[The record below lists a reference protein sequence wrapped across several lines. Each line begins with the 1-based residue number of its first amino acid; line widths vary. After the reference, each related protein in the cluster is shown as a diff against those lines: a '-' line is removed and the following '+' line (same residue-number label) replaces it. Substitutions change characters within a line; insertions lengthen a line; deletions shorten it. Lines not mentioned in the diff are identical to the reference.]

1 MKSFHEAGYHEK
13 LLLLVLLLITVL
25 TLMYLEYR
33 LIGGRRRKIQI
44 AGNTA
49 ACVVMI
55 SLYCMLI
62 DDHIKPIEKTGF
74 EPCRVA
80 FPVVALFLITLAAFF
95 YGIYNLLQ
103 DYLLEKRTIGKL
115 SIKQALDD
123 IPVGISVFRD
133 DETLTLC
140 NHKMLEISTLL
151 SGKTFMTMTLRGL
164 EDALYQNGD
173 LQETEAVYR
182 LADGSVWR
190 YEKSILTPEDGKTYT
205 LASFFDVTELS
216 RRRRELEE
224 QTKELRRIQMEIR
237 RFGENTCRLAKEEE
251 ILSIK
256 SMWHDVIGEAL
267 TTIRRLLLT
276 GEDEKLTEQTLLKW
290 KKSISLIRIDN
301 DNRNQRGNP
310 LDDLRMDAQAVGIC
324 LLTEGDLPDDDDTA
338 DVFVLAV
345 RTCLLNAVQ
354 HAKANELYATV
365 RHDGNSDI
373 LVITNNGTAPQGE
386 IKPCGGLLNVKNNV
400 EYLGGR
406 IDIAFAPHFKLTLAV
421 PHKEVEI

>member
-62 DDHIKPIEKTGF
+62 DDHIKPIEKPGF
-74 EPCRVA
+74 EPWRVA

-345 RTCLLNAVQ
+345 RTCLLNAVPTQ
-354 HAKANELYATV
+354 
-365 RHDGNSDI
+365 I
-373 LVITNNGTAPQGE
+373 
-386 IKPCGGLLNVKNNV
+386 
-400 EYLGGR
+400 GR
-406 IDIAFAPHFKLTLAV
+406 ASCRERV
-421 PHKEVEI
+421 

>member
-62 DDHIKPIEKTGF
+62 DDHIKPIEKPGF
-74 EPCRVA
+74 EPWRVA

-151 SGKTFMTMTLRGL
+151 SGKTFMTMTL
-164 EDALYQNGD
+164 Q
-173 LQETEAVYR
+173 
-182 LADGSVWR
+182 
-190 YEKSILTPEDGKTYT
+190 IL
-205 LASFFDVTELS
+205 
-216 RRRRELEE
+216 
-224 QTKELRRIQMEIR
+224 
-237 RFGENTCRLAKEEE
+237 
-251 ILSIK
+251 
-256 SMWHDVIGEAL
+256 
-267 TTIRRLLLT
+267 
-276 GEDEKLTEQTLLKW
+276 
-290 KKSISLIRIDN
+290 
-301 DNRNQRGNP
+301 
-310 LDDLRMDAQAVGIC
+310 
-324 LLTEGDLPDDDDTA
+324 
-338 DVFVLAV
+338 
-345 RTCLLNAVQ
+345 
-354 HAKANELYATV
+354 
-365 RHDGNSDI
+365 
-373 LVITNNGTAPQGE
+373 
-386 IKPCGGLLNVKNNV
+386 
-400 EYLGGR
+400 
-406 IDIAFAPHFKLTLAV
+406 
-421 PHKEVEI
+421 